1 MQKETKNWLTLLFL
15 ACVWGSSF
23 ILMKRGMEDKL
34 TGDEIFTNTQVGAL
48 RMVLAG
54 LALGPFAFKHLSK
67 IKDIKTGVSIV
78 VVGFLG
84 NFIPAFMFTYA
95 ETELSSGYA
104 GMLNS
109 FTPIFTLLIG
119 MIVFQQSLN
128 KLQVLGVLIG
138 AVGIVWLMM
147 AGADLSSS
155 GSWWHILAVVLATF
169 CYAASVNTIKNNLKE
184 IKPFAIT
191 SMAFLFTLAPALLL
205 AFYFGVQDTFVENQ
219 HALKGLGY
227 ISILALVG
235 TALAVIIFN
244 QLIANSTALFASS
257 VTYFIPIVAV
267 LFGLLDGE
275 RISLSQVLAMTLIL
289 SGVYVANKIAVKR
302 V

>member
-23 ILMKRGMEDKL
+23 ILMKRGMLDKAS
-34 TGDEIFTNTQVGAL
+34 GDEIFTNTQVGAL
-48 RMVLAG
+48 RMALAG
-54 LALGPFAFKHLSK
+54 LALGPFALKHLSK
-67 IKDIKTGVSIV
+67 IKNIKTGLSIV

-119 MIVFQQSLN
+119 MIVFQQRLN
-128 KLQVLGVLIG
+128 KLQVVGVLIG
-138 AVGIVWLMM
+138 AVGIIWLMM

-155 GSWWHILAVVLATF
+155 GSWWHILAVVLATL

-191 SMAFLFTLAPALLL
+191 SMAFLFTLVPALVLG
-205 AFYFGVQDTFVENQ
+205 FYFGVQDTLMENE

-257 VTYFIPIVAV
+257 VTYFIPMVAV

-275 RISLSQVLAMTLIL
+275 RIGLSQVLAMTVIL
-289 SGVYVANKIAVKR
+289 AGVYVANKIAVKR

>member
-1 MQKETKNWLTLLFL
+1 M
-15 ACVWGSSF
+15 
-23 ILMKRGMEDKL
+23 IDKAS
-34 TGDEIFTNTQVGAL
+34 GDEIFSNTQVGAL
-48 RMVLAG
+48 RMALAG
-54 LALGPFAFKHLSK
+54 LALGPFAFQHLSK
-67 IKDIKTGVSIV
+67 IKNLKTVLSIM

-119 MIVFQQSLN
+119 MIVFQQRLN
-128 KLQVLGVLIG
+128 RLQVVGVVIG

-155 GSWWHILAVVLATF
+155 GSWWHILAIVLATL
-169 CYAASVNTIKNNLKE
+169 CYATSVNTIKNNLQG

-191 SMAFLFTLAPALLL
+191 SMAFLFTLLPALVLGW
-205 AFYFGVQDTFVENQ
+205 YFGVQDTLSSNP
-219 HALKGLGY
+219 HALSGLGY
-227 ISILALVG
+227 ISILSLVG

-257 VTYFIPIVAV
+257 VTYFIPMVAV
-267 LFGLLDGE
+267 LFGMLDGE
-275 RISLSQVLAMTLIL
+275 RITVYQVLAMTVIL
-289 SGVYVANKIAVKR
+289 AGVYIANKIAVKR

>member
-23 ILMKRGMEDKL
+23 ILMKRGMIDKAS
-34 TGDEIFTNTQVGAL
+34 GDEIFSNTQVGAL
-48 RMVLAG
+48 RMALAG
-54 LALGPFAFKHLSK
+54 LALGPFAFQHLSK
-67 IKDIKTGVSIV
+67 IKNLKTVLSIM

-119 MIVFQQSLN
+119 MIVFQQRLN
-128 KLQVLGVLIG
+128 RLQVVGVVIG

-155 GSWWHILAVVLATF
+155 GSWWHILAIVLATL
-169 CYAASVNTIKNNLKE
+169 CYATSVNTIKNNLQG

-191 SMAFLFTLAPALLL
+191 SMAFLFTLLPALVLGW
-205 AFYFGVQDTFVENQ
+205 YFGVQDTLSSNP
-219 HALKGLGY
+219 HALSGLGY
-227 ISILALVG
+227 ISILSLVG

-257 VTYFIPIVAV
+257 VTYFIPMVAV
-267 LFGLLDGE
+267 LFGMLDGE
-275 RISLSQVLAMTLIL
+275 RITVYQVLAMTVIL
-289 SGVYVANKIAVKR
+289 AGVYIANKIAVKR

>member
-23 ILMKRGMEDKL
+23 ILMKRGMIDKAS
-34 TGDEIFTNTQVGAL
+34 GDEIFSNTQVGAL
-48 RMVLAG
+48 RMALAG
-54 LALGPFAFKHLSK
+54 LALGPFAIQHLSK
-67 IKDIKTGVSIV
+67 IKNLKTVLSIMI
-78 VVGFLG
+78 VGFLG

-119 MIVFQQSLN
+119 MIVFQQRLN
-128 KLQVLGVLIG
+128 RLQVVGVVIG
-138 AVGIVWLMM
+138 AIGIVWLMM

-155 GSWWHILAVVLATF
+155 GSWWHIMAIVLATL
-169 CYAASVNTIKNNLKE
+169 CYATSVNTIKNNLQGM
-184 IKPFAIT
+184 KPFAIT
-191 SMAFLFTLAPALLL
+191 SMAFLFTLLPALILGW
-205 AFYFGVQDTFVENQ
+205 YYGVQDTIINNP
-219 HALKGLGY
+219 HALSGLGY
-227 ISILALVG
+227 ISILSLVG

-257 VTYFIPIVAV
+257 VTYFIPMVAV
-267 LFGLLDGE
+267 LFGMLDGE
-275 RISLSQVLAMTLIL
+275 RITIYQVLAMTVIL
-289 SGVYVANKIAVKR
+289 TGVYIANKIAVKR

>member
-23 ILMKRGMEDKL
+23 ILMKRGMIDKAS
-34 TGDEIFTNTQVGAL
+34 GDEIFSNTQVGAL
-48 RMVLAG
+48 RMALAG
-54 LALGPFAFKHLSK
+54 LALGPFAIQHLSK
-67 IKDIKTGVSIV
+67 IKNLKTVLSIM

-119 MIVFQQSLN
+119 MIVFQQRLN
-128 KLQVLGVLIG
+128 RLQVVGVVIG

-155 GSWWHILAVVLATF
+155 GSWWHILAIVLATI
-169 CYAASVNTIKNNLKE
+169 CYATSVNTIKNNLQGM
-184 IKPFAIT
+184 KPFAIT
-191 SMAFLFTLAPALLL
+191 SMAFLFTLLPASVLGW
-205 AFYFGVQDTFVENQ
+205 YYGVQDTLFNNP
-219 HALKGLGY
+219 HALSGLGY
-227 ISILALVG
+227 ISILSLVG

-257 VTYFIPIVAV
+257 VTYFIPMVAV
-267 LFGLLDGE
+267 LFGMLDGE
-275 RISLSQVLAMTLIL
+275 RITIYQVLAMTVIL
-289 SGVYVANKIAVKR
+289 TGVYIANKIAVKR

>member
-1 MQKETKNWLTLLFL
+1 M
-15 ACVWGSSF
+15 
-23 ILMKRGMEDKL
+23 IDKAS
-34 TGDEIFTNTQVGAL
+34 GDAIFSNTQVGAL
-48 RMVLAG
+48 RMALAG

-67 IKDIKTGVSIV
+67 LKNLKTVLSV
-78 VVGFLG
+78 MVVGFLG

-95 ETELSSGYA
+95 ETELTSGYA

-109 FTPIFTLLIG
+109 LTPIFTLLIG
-119 MIVFQQSLN
+119 MIVFQQRLN
-128 KLQVLGVLIG
+128 RLQVVGVVIG
-138 AVGIVWLMM
+138 AVGIVWLML

-155 GSWWHILAVVLATF
+155 GSWKHIGAIVLATI
-169 CYAASVNTIKNNLKE
+169 CYATSVNTIKNNLQG

-191 SMAFLFTLAPALLL
+191 SMAFLFTLLPALGLGW
-205 AFYFGVQDTFVENQ
+205 YFGVQDTLVHNT
-219 HALKGLGY
+219 HALSGLGY
-227 ISILALVG
+227 IAILALVG

-257 VTYFIPIVAV
+257 VTYFIPMVAV

-275 RISLSQVLAMTLIL
+275 RISIYQVLAMTVIL
-289 SGVYVANKIAVKR
+289 AGVYIANKIAVKR